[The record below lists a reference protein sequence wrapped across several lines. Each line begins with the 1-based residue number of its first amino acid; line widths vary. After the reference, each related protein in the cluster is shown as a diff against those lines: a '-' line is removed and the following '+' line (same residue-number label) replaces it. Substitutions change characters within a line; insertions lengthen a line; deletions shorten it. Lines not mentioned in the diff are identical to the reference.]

1 MGTTAFYL
9 TFFHVFVI
17 ICKWIVSKRFTTF
30 KEIMNHMLHYSPFPI
45 DWKELDFLSSTDL
58 LFKTLPLWTLMM
70 LAAVPL
76 CRRKAW
82 ELFFYLHQVVML
94 LLFVLFYFHS
104 SKFIFTAFLPLALYV
119 LDKLVR
125 WVSIYTR
132 CCRVT
137 QIHAYENMV
146 HLEIT
151 VRSLCKRCE
160 FSNLVGS
167 VAYLRVPKAKYM
179 EYHPI
184 SIAYNRGNVLGFFI
198 KVVGGKNSWS
208 QKLARLSDQK
218 DLRAFVE
225 GPYTMVKRVSDR
237 SVIESERVQRAEKL
251 LRRTYEKNVVVVG
264 GGAGFGGVSANLLD
278 VLRAVKQLPAE
289 EQAKYAVTV
298 VIVVRHHAHLECMKN
313 VLEVCKECPFCK
325 LHLYATYSKNEELK
339 MNSPKGKD
347 ANTLTVPLALEESL
361 AEYLEVH
368 YTVDRPDFA
377 GILTTLNEEPI
388 SAFVCG
394 PKMVS
399 KAFYKALCEQKR
411 PFSFHSD
418 VFDMWCVCW

>member
-45 DWKELDFLSSTDL
+45 DWKGLDFLSSTDL

-137 QIHAYENMV
+137 QIHAYEDMV

-167 VAYLRVPKAKYM
+167 VAYLRGPKAKCM

-225 GPYTMVKRVSDR
+225 GPYTMVKRASDR

-251 LRRTYEKNVVVVG
+251 LRRTYEKNVVV
-264 GGAGFGGVSANLLD
+264 N
-278 VLRAVKQLPAE
+278 
-289 EQAKYAVTV
+289 
-298 VIVVRHHAHLECMKN
+298 C
-313 VLEVCKECPFCK
+313 
-325 LHLYATYSKNEELK
+325 
-339 MNSPKGKD
+339 
-347 ANTLTVPLALEESL
+347 
-361 AEYLEVH
+361 
-368 YTVDRPDFA
+368 
-377 GILTTLNEEPI
+377 
-388 SAFVCG
+388 
-394 PKMVS
+394 
-399 KAFYKALCEQKR
+399 
-411 PFSFHSD
+411 
-418 VFDMWCVCW
+418 